1 MLRSM
6 TGYGSARGEA
16 DGVAYDVEIRAV
28 NHRYL
33 KVIVRLPDVWSAA
46 ETEIEKRLRREIRRG
61 SITVSVRM
69 KVTDDKAAYR
79 VNAAALNRYVDQL
92 RQLEVDA
99 NPTMRIDLAA
109 LLQLPGVCES
119 PSYEDLC
126 EQTRDTL
133 MSVVDEA
140 VNDLAEMRKRE
151 GQALADDLLANCE
164 AVQASLAVVTERAGT
179 VVEDYHG
186 RLQERVAQ
194 LMEAAKL
201 ELDADSLGREVA
213 VFAERCDV
221 AEEISRL
228 TGHIEQF
235 RLNVASEEAAGR
247 KLDFIAQE
255 MLREANTIGS
265 KASDTD
271 ISRAVV
277 EMKTAVDR
285 IKEQVQNVE

>member
-6 TGYGSARGEA
+6 TGYGSARGQ
-16 DGVAYDVEIRAV
+16 DGGVAYDVEIRAV

-33 KVIVRLPDVWSAA
+33 KVVVRLPDVWAAA

-61 SITVSVRM
+61 SVTVSVRM
-69 KVTDDKAAYR
+69 KVSDDQAAYR
-79 VNAAALNRYVDQL
+79 VNGAALNRYVDQL
-92 RQLEVDA
+92 RQLEVEA

-119 PSYEDLC
+119 PSYDDIC

-133 MSVVDEA
+133 MAVVDEA
-140 VNDLAEMRKRE
+140 VGDLVEMRQRE
-151 GQALADDLLANCE
+151 GEALADDLLVNCE
-164 AVQASLAVVTERAGT
+164 AVEESLAVVKERAGT
-179 VVEDYHG
+179 VVVDYHA
-186 RLQERVAQ
+186 RLQDRVAQ
-194 LMEAAKL
+194 LLEAAKL
-201 ELDADSLGREVA
+201 ELDADSLAREVA

-221 AEEISRL
+221 AEEVSRL

-235 RLNVASEEAAGR
+235 RLHAASGEAAGR

-265 KASDTD
+265 KASDTE

-277 EMKTAVDR
+277 DMKTAVDR

>member
-6 TGYGSARGEA
+6 TGYGSARGQ
-16 DGVAYDVEIRAV
+16 DGGVAYDVEIRAV

-33 KVIVRLPDVWSAA
+33 KAIVRLPDVWSSA
-46 ETEIEKRLRREIRRG
+46 EAEIEKRLRKQVRRG
-61 SITVSVRM
+61 SVTVSVRM
-69 KVTDDKAAYR
+69 KVTDDQAAYQ
-79 VNAAALNRYVDQL
+79 VNSAVLNRYVDQL

-119 PSYEDLC
+119 PSYENIC
-126 EQTRDTL
+126 EQTRETL

-140 VNDLAEMRKRE
+140 VVDLVDMRSRE
-151 GQALADDLLANCE
+151 GEALASDLLANCE
-164 AVQASLAVVTERAGT
+164 AVEKSLAIVSERAETVVT
-179 VVEDYHG
+179 DYHA

-194 LMEAAKL
+194 LLEAAKL
-201 ELDADSLGREVA
+201 ELDADSLAREVA
-213 VFAERCDV
+213 VYAERSDV

-235 RLNVASEEAAGR
+235 RLNAASGEAAGR

-265 KASDTD
+265 KASDTE

>member
-6 TGYGSARGEA
+6 TGYGGARGQDA
-16 DGVAYDVEIRAV
+16 GVAYDVEIRAV

-33 KVIVRLPDVWSAA
+33 KTVIRLPDVWSAA
-46 ETEIEKRLRREIRRG
+46 ESEIEKRLRQKIRRG
-61 SITVSVRM
+61 SITVSIRM
-69 KVTDDKAAYR
+69 KVTDDQAAYQ
-79 VNAAALNRYVDQL
+79 VNTAALNRYVDQL
-92 RQLEVDA
+92 RQLEVEA

-126 EQTRDTL
+126 ERTRETL
-133 MSVVDEA
+133 MSVVDQA
-140 VNDLAEMRKRE
+140 VTDLVEMRSRE
-151 GQALADDLLANCE
+151 GEALADDLLANCE
-164 AVQASLAVVTERAGT
+164 AVERSLEVVRDRAETVVT
-179 VVEDYHG
+179 DYHE

-221 AEEISRL
+221 AEEVSRL

-235 RLNVASEEAAGR
+235 RLAAASQEAAGR

-277 EMKTAVDR
+277 EIKTAVDR